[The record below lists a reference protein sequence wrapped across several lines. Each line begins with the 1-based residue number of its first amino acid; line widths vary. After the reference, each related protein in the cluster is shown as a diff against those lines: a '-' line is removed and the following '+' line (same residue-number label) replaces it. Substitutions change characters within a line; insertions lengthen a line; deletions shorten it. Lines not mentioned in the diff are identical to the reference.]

1 MIAGVG
7 LAIHDMNTKSHLN
20 EIHAGQPAP
29 LVWNIPNGDVLP
41 LDLRLDSDKRQSTE
55 PSVKDSINIIDSVR
69 YVDKYIWR
77 VKYKTASD
85 RTTAREVG
93 EHPEAVTPD
102 SLPVCPTTIC
112 ALEREEQP
120 RDTVGTPKVSSIRL
134 IVDGET
140 VYSKDDNHSTG
151 EGQ

>member
-1 MIAGVG
+1 MIAGIS
-7 LAIHDMNTKSHLN
+7 LAMYDRGTHLN

-29 LVWNIPNGDVLP
+29 IVWNIPNGNVLP
-41 LDLRLDSDKRQSTE
+41 LDLRLDSDKRQ
-55 PSVKDSINIIDSVR
+55 PNIPVRDSINIVDSVR
-69 YVDKYIWR
+69 YVDKYIYR
-77 VKYKTASD
+77 VKYKNVAD